1 LPRAAAERN
10 RGTNEYFGTP
20 ARGFR
25 LAKNKSGNQPG
36 PSWYLQQLAISAGSV
51 RSGTTANTNSREE
64 VFHGQKLEPVGRNAR
79 FGTGGRRTG
88 TPDGGFRRVRRARFR
103 RAQRGAGA
111 TSLRR
116 VSFRHP
122 EDDGYLRP
130 AGIGHSPE
138 DPVARGRDHREFVR
152 IHAAAAAGTQRRGD

>member
-36 PSWYLQQLAISAGSV
+36 PSWYLQQLAISAGSL

-64 VFHGQKLEPVGRNAR
+64 DFHGQKLEPVGRNAR

-88 TPDGGFRRVRRARFR
+88 TPDGGFRRGRQAGVSRAPRC
-103 RAQRGAGA
+103 ADSA
-111 TSLRR
+111 SL
-116 VSFRHP
+116 V
-122 EDDGYLRP
+122 
-130 AGIGHSPE
+130 
-138 DPVARGRDHREFVR
+138 
-152 IHAAAAAGTQRRGD
+152 